1 MKIRGILFT
10 VISAFIYGF
19 TPVLASMTYEMG
31 NNALSMT
38 FYRNFFAIP
47 ILFIL
52 LRYNKIDLRVKKS
65 DLKNIAAVSLFGVAA
80 TTVLLYSSYSYIGVG
95 SATTL
100 HFMYPVFVALIC
112 RFAFGEK
119 LEKKKIITLV
129 FACIG
134 VLFFIDLKHITNLLG
149 VFMAV
154 ASSLTYAFYMV
165 WMEKK
170 QLARLNPYKLSLYIA
185 ALVTVLLFIGNMFWG
200 YLVVDMPLKAYVLI
214 IIVALCASFLAA
226 ILLQIGIKEIGS
238 SSAAIFCLFE
248 PITSVIIGALVLN
261 EKVTLFQMIGCI
273 IIIFAITYLAL
284 MNRTTGDCN
293 N

>member
-1 MKIRGILFT
+1 MKTKGVLFT

-19 TPVLASMTYEMG
+19 TPILASMTYNMG

-112 RFAFGEK
+112 KFAFGEK
-119 LEKKKIITLV
+119 LGKKKIITLI

-134 VLFFIDLKHITNLLG
+134 VLFFIDLKHITNLFG
-149 VFMAV
+149 VLMAV

-170 QLARLNPYKLSLYIA
+170 QLVRLDPYKLSLYIA
-185 ALVTVLLFIGNMFWG
+185 ALVAAILFIGNMFGG
-200 YLVVDMPLKAYVLI
+200 YLIVDMPLKAFVLI

-226 ILLQIGIKEIGS
+226 ILIQMGIKEIGS

-261 EKVTLFQMIGCI
+261 EKVTLLQMIGCI
-273 IIIFAITYLAL
+273 IIFFAITYLAV